1 MSSDD
6 RGWRGDAELGR
17 LASVDLNLLVPLL
30 ALLEEGSVTRAA
42 ARIGMSQPAMS
53 HALQRMRRLMG
64 DELLVR
70 QGIGMVLTPRA
81 LELIAPLR
89 GALRRTARLVSS
101 TPFDPT
107 TDAREITMGMTTST
121 VFVIG
126 SAIAR
131 LLAERAPNMVLRL
144 VTTTMRSPTMFTDDG
159 VYVTLLSESFDS
171 PYRRERLYEDRW
183 VVIAPAT
190 APEGVSARQL
200 LETLPHV
207 VFDAAPQRLVPYAIL
222 DDENVPYSV
231 REKVSD
237 SLLIPHLVGGAG
249 GVALAR
255 FRVATAFQEFLD
267 LRVEEFPF
275 PVQTL
280 GIDMVWNP
288 RFGDEQFRAW
298 LRGLLTEA
306 AATLPAG

>member
-1 MSSDD
+1 MSNEERD
-6 RGWRGDAELGR
+6 WRGDVEFGR

-42 ARIGMSQPAMS
+42 ARVGMSQPAMS

-64 DELLVR
+64 DELMVR
-70 QGIGMVLTPRA
+70 QGSGMVLTPRA

-101 TPFDPT
+101 SVFDPA
-107 TDAREITMGMTTST
+107 TDRREITMAMTTST

-131 LLAERAPNMVLRL
+131 LLAERAPNMVLRF

-159 VYVTLLSESFDS
+159 VYVTLLSEGFAS
-171 PYRRERLYEDRW
+171 PYPRERLYEDRW
-183 VVIAPAT
+183 VVIASADTPAGAT
-190 APEGVSARQL
+190 AREL
-200 LETLPHV
+200 LETQPHV
-207 VFDAAPQRLVPYAIL
+207 VFDAYPQRLLPYAIL
-222 DDENVPYSV
+222 DEENVPYSV
-231 REKVSD
+231 RNKVTD
-237 SLLIPHLVGGAG
+237 SLLIPHLVDGAG

-255 FRVATAFQEFLD
+255 HRVASAFRRSLN

-275 PVQTL
+275 PIQTL

-288 RFGDEQFRAW
+288 RFGDEQFRTW
-298 LRGLLTEA
+298 MRGLLTEA
-306 AATLPAG
+306 AASVPQG